1 MSEDTEAPPQEST
14 DSEAPAVKPETLKVE
29 VTNPTK
35 SDKAWNDSCDD
46 MEYDEIVLSKEDKD
60 I

>member
-1 MSEDTEAPPQEST
+1 MSEDTPTPSEESP
-14 DSEAPAVKPETLKVE
+14 DSETPVVKPLE
-29 VTNPTK
+29 VTITNPTK
-35 SDKAWNDSCDD
+35 LAKAWNDSVDD

>member
-1 MSEDTEAPPQEST
+1 MSEDTETPSQESP
-14 DSEAPAVKPETLKVE
+14 DSEAPAVKPLEVK
-29 VTNPTK
+29 VTNTTPNEK
-35 SDKAWNDSCDD
+35 KWNDSVDD